1 MDITADA
8 GPDIPASCAGGGAG
22 REGGTEGVGVG
33 GGNLLS
39 VISLP
44 EGTSLIWTA
53 VFSILGHKRQG
64 SLRDQILRQVSTSGP
79 PTKCLTSWKVKEQR
93 GETIRIMPTDGFCT
107 TTVCIW
113 DTGSLGIFKNL
124 FSITTFDC
132 YYLCAKSKE
141 VIQSL
146 KNDYFI
152 HLWYPGC
159 QV

>member
-1 MDITADA
+1 MQAQTSLLHVQEE
-8 GPDIPASCAGGGAG
+8 GRGG
-22 REGGTEGVGVG
+22 REWD
-33 GGNLLS
+33 LLS
-39 VISLP
+39 VILLP
-44 EGTSLIWTA
+44 EATGLIWTA
-53 VFSILGHKRQG
+53 VFGILSHKRQG

-93 GETIRIMPTDGFCT
+93 GETIHIVPTDGFCT

-113 DTGSLGIFKNL
+113 DTGSLGVFKNL
-124 FSITTFDC
+124 LSLTAFDC
-132 YYLCAKSKE
+132 YYSCAKSKG

-152 HLWYPGC
+152 FLWFPGC